1 VDEGRQVPDGRHPAS
16 TATFAYVSVPLIL
29 AAAALRRQRVFG
41 LTGMHLAAHSQIKR
55 TGGGYV
61 LI

>member
-1 VDEGRQVPDGRHPAS
+1 
-16 TATFAYVSVPLIL
+16 VPLIL